1 MDARIGV
8 TVSMFF
14 LIQPVCRF
22 FMKIERV
29 WRCGISKVEKGKMDQ
44 PVGEGTVA
52 SYTRAFGACV
62 VSTLKRMVL
71 IPPDANWPWVSRRL
85 CLVRTSI
92 LSDPNEGTERSW
104 RTRTSCASSPHTWG

>member
-1 MDARIGV
+1 VDARIGV

-52 SYTRAFGACV
+52 SYTRAFG
-62 VSTLKRMVL
+62 
-71 IPPDANWPWVSRRL
+71 DL
-85 CLVRTSI
+85 CGEHTQAHGADTS
-92 LSDPNEGTERSW
+92 
-104 RTRTSCASSPHTWG
+104 